1 MTRNA
6 QHHGHEQKKQ
16 MAYSKNKTIW
26 PRIRSLVMFL
36 TSLVLVGAICFG
48 VYQFVDN
55 QFFYM
60 EETDDPKEVTV
71 EIKSGWGTS
80 RIAFALY
87 GDNPDNQLIRSKAL
101 FKVYV
106 DFVGKG
112 KKLRAGTYTFHQGDS
127 LEKIVS
133 KIAGGDS
140 VQAKAL
146 KFTLTEGMTVED
158 MAYRLKAEGV
168 IGNVDDF
175 LSLCRSGKGFEEL
188 DIPPQSPS
196 KPRNYFLEG
205 YLFPDTYEVYEGTDV
220 DSVIKML
227 VMQFHTIMEAS
238 YYERME
244 ELGMTQFD
252 IITMASIIE
261 KEAQTDDFKRVS
273 AVLHNRLGADMYL
286 QSDATIR
293 YELDVSTIN
302 LTRQQLEKDSAYNT
316 HTNKGLPAGPI
327 CNPGKKAIEAA
338 LYPDPEMIEE
348 QYLYFTL
355 KEPESGQLVFTKTLE
370 EHNDQVEKYKVLWE
384 EYDRKHENEDRAA
397 AGMASASEATTS
409 DAVE

>member
-1 MTRNA
+1 MARQNERK
-6 QHHGHEQKKQ
+6 QREQQ
-16 MAYSKNKTIW
+16 TTAKTKRVW
-26 PRIRSLVMFL
+26 PKIRSLVMFL
-36 TSLVLVGAICFG
+36 VSFCIVFGICFG
-48 VYQFVDN
+48 VYRFVN
-55 QFFYM
+55 KEFFSI
-60 EETDDPKEVTV
+60 EEVENPKEITV

-80 RIAFALY
+80 RIAAALY

-112 KKLRAGTYTFHQGDS
+112 KKLRAGTYTFQQGDS
-127 LEKIVS
+127 LAKIVS

-158 MAYRLKAEGV
+158 MAYRLRADDIIDGV
-168 IGNVDDF
+168 DEF
-175 LSLCRSGKGFEEL
+175 LALCRSGQGFEEL
-188 DIPPQSPS
+188 DIPPQSAN

-220 DSVIKML
+220 NSVIKML
-227 VMQFHTIMEAS
+227 VMQFHTVMEAS

-244 ELGMTQFD
+244 ELEMTQFD

-261 KEAQTDDFKRVS
+261 KEAQTDDFKKVS
-273 AVLHNRLGADMYL
+273 AVLHNRLAADMYL

-302 LTRQQLEKDSAYNT
+302 LTKQQLEKDSSYNT

-327 CNPGKKAIEAA
+327 CNPGKAAIEAA
-338 LYPDPEMIEE
+338 LYPDQEMIEE

-355 KEPESGQLVFTKTLE
+355 KEPESGQLAFTKTLE
-370 EHNDQVEKYKVLWE
+370 EHNEQVEKYRVLWE
-384 EYDRKHENEDRAA
+384 EYDRNRANENPTET
-397 AGMASASEATTS
+397 GETNTNEATPS
-409 DAVE
+409 GAVE